1 MIVSKYSFR
10 IGKTHKNSCW
20 RIAIHDAILFLVCI
34 ISLRFPFDWKNP
46 LGYLVA
52 FILICIINLNIVI
65 FMMCNLCLGIEV
77 YALIT
82 SFTKDI
88 KYELSAFSRMARSE
102 LNLSK
107 RLFGIV
113 HFHSTVKR
121 FDKSNFDYIPLT
133 QFSFDFFLFFLSHFF
148 QRRVCSVAKIVEPIL
163 TVFYIG
169 NILAMCIPMISIQW
183 AMVRM
188 NIVLMLSCVTC
199 GHNSFNISIFSIT
212 RKWQ

>member
-34 ISLRFPFDWKNP
+34 ITLRFPFDWKNP

-121 FDKSNFDYIPLT
+121 FDKSNFDYIPRT
-133 QFSFDFFLFFLSHFF
+133 QFSFDFFWFSFSFLSKTRLQCGENRWTHSNGFLYWQHFSYVHSNDIHTMGNGKNEY
-148 QRRVCSVAKIVEPIL
+148 RIDVIVCDLWP
-163 TVFYIG
+163 
-169 NILAMCIPMISIQW
+169 
-183 AMVRM
+183 
-188 NIVLMLSCVTC
+188 
-199 GHNSFNISIFSIT
+199 
-212 RKWQ
+212 

>member
-34 ISLRFPFDWKNP
+34 ILLRFPFDWKNP

-113 HFHSTVKR
+113 HFHSTVIYQTSIT
-121 FDKSNFDYIPLT
+121 FHSHNFHSIFFY
-133 QFSFDFFLFFLSHFF
+133 FFFLISFKDASAVWRKSLSPF
-148 QRRVCSVAKIVEPIL
+148 
-163 TVFYIG
+163 
-169 NILAMCIPMISIQW
+169 
-183 AMVRM
+183 
-188 NIVLMLSCVTC
+188 
-199 GHNSFNISIFSIT
+199 
-212 RKWQ
+212 